1 MTTTGD
7 ILSDSV
13 LEDVEVL
20 AEAAATVDS
29 AAAAEAAATAGAADT
44 RAPFLTVLKGSPSDA
59 DVAAL
64 VAVFAAAAAAT
75 DSVVDNTPQDRWG
88 EPVRMHRTRAPFSP
102 YSFQNRA

>member
-29 AAAAEAAATAGAADT
+29 AAAAESAAAGAADT

-64 VAVFAAAAAAT
+64 VAVFGGLAAAGT
-75 DSVVDNTPQDRWG
+75 DDSRPPHHD
-88 EPVRMHRTRAPFSP
+88 
-102 YSFQNRA
+102 

>member
-29 AAAAEAAATAGAADT
+29 AAEAEAAATGAADT
-44 RAPFLTVLKGSPSDA
+44 RTPFLTVLKGSPTDA

-64 VAVFAAAAAAT
+64 VTVFAAAAAAA

-88 EPVRMHRTRAPFSP
+88 EPVQMHRTRAPFSP